1 MEYKMAIGMTCF
13 AAILNILQFDRDKN
27 GAEPEW

>member
-1 MEYKMAIGMTCF
+1 MMAIVMTCF
-13 AAILNILQFDRDKN
+13 VAILNILPFDRDKN